1 MENQFEERLRFFVD
15 EFEKI
20 LNEYLGG
27 LQLKP
32 GVLNE
37 SVRYSLQVGGKRVRP
52 ALMFASAQMLGGKI
66 ADVSNFAL
74 ALELIHTYSLIHDDL
89 PAMDND
95 DFRRGKPSN
104 HKVYGEA
111 NAVLAGDGLLNTAYS
126 LCLDQCMKGEK
137 FVLASKFLAE
147 CAGIFGMIAGQS
159 ADLYF
164 SEKDRAV
171 AEEDLAYIYEHK
183 TGKLLLAPVAVASIL
198 SGNKFYFEFE
208 QFGKYLGS
216 LFQITDDI
224 LDVTGDFSTR
234 FSKFCRRSRPRN
246 PFPRTSFP
254 TSVPTSTSFP
264 SARTRRKTSSPPS
277 VSTDWTARRYARIC
291 TRNTVIPFWTVSTAT
306 PPFCTI

>member
-32 GVLNE
+32 DVLNE

-104 HKVYGEA
+104 HKVYGEGQA
-111 NAVLAGDGLLNTAYS
+111 ILAGDALLNEAYRICFS
-126 LCLDQCMKGEK
+126 ECGKGKSYIAAARLICEN
-137 FVLASKFLAE
+137 
-147 CAGIFGMIAGQS
+147 AGVTGMIAGQA
-159 ADLYF
+159 ADLYYQGKEGVNDQILTF
-164 SEKDRAV
+164 IMQNKTAKMLTSAV
-171 AEEDLAYIYEHK
+171 VVPAEVYGVDENLIA
-183 TGKLLLAPVAVASIL
+183 IL
-198 SGNKFYFEFE
+198 KE
-208 QFGKYLGS
+208 FGKNLGI

-224 LDVTGDFSTR
+224 LDVTGDFEKMGKTLGKDAYDGKLSAVSLYGMEASREKADYHFGLCLKLLDELPYECTFLSELTR
-234 FSKFCRRSRPRN
+234 FVRERN
-246 PFPRTSFP
+246 L
-254 TSVPTSTSFP
+254 
-264 SARTRRKTSSPPS
+264 
-277 VSTDWTARRYARIC
+277 
-291 TRNTVIPFWTVSTAT
+291 
-306 PPFCTI
+306 

>member
-32 GVLNE
+32 DVLNE

-104 HKVYGEA
+104 HKVYGEGQA
-111 NAVLAGDGLLNTAYS
+111 ILAGDALLNEAYRICFS
-126 LCLDQCMKGEK
+126 ECGKGKSYIAAARLICEN
-137 FVLASKFLAE
+137 
-147 CAGIFGMIAGQS
+147 AGVTGMIAGQA
-159 ADLYF
+159 ADLYYQGKEGVNDQILTF
-164 SEKDRAV
+164 IMQNKTAKMLTSAV
-171 AEEDLAYIYEHK
+171 VVPAEVYGVDENLIA
-183 TGKLLLAPVAVASIL
+183 IL
-198 SGNKFYFEFE
+198 KE
-208 QFGKYLGS
+208 FGKNLGI

-224 LDVTGDFSTR
+224 LDVTGDFEKMGKTLGKDADDGKLSAV
-234 FSKFCRRSRPRN
+234 SLYGMEASREKADYHFRAVPETCWTNCLTNVR
-246 PFPRTSFP
+246 SFP
-254 TSVPTSTSFP
+254 
-264 SARTRRKTSSPPS
+264 
-277 VSTDWTARRYARIC
+277 
-291 TRNTVIPFWTVSTAT
+291 N
-306 PPFCTI
+306 